1 MQETLLRTARALRAV
16 IVLYFRGFIF
26 VHAAIAD
33 GDEKDTRQILP
44 GKKRRRCRCDVRR
57 VRVTAANVRPPQ

>member
-1 MQETLLRTARALRAV
+1 MQDSSLRIAHALRGF

-26 VHAAIAD
+26 VSAAIAD
-33 GDEKDTRQILP
+33 SNENDTRQILP
-44 GKKRRRCRCDVRR
+44 GKTRRLCRCDVRR